1 MRKVLIAGVL
11 LLCALILSAC
21 AGPAGPAGQAGPA
34 GPVGP
39 IGPQG
44 PAGPAAGGGATY
56 VGTSA
61 CAGCHKDLAD
71 SYMKTGHASA
81 LVKVAEGKA
90 PQYPFTEVPNPPDGW
105 TWADITYVIGGFNW
119 QARFV
124 GKDGYIVTDKPGAT
138 TADSTYG
145 NQYNFANSVLNTAAG
160 FVSYHAGEAN
170 LPMDCG
176 SCHTTGYQPNG
187 NQDNLKGLVGTWA
200 APGVGCEACHGPGS
214 AHATNPYATPMKID
228 RSSEACGQCHNSGD
242 MTKVAAAD
250 GFIDQR
256 AQYSELFQSKHIVLQ
271 CVLCHDPHKGVV
283 QLRQAN
289 LATTRTACENCHY
302 KEAQNQKVAIHQSMG
317 CLNCHMP
324 LLEKNAVAD
333 LTRFTGDARAHL
345 MAINPAQ
352 QGQFSQDGL
361 TSLPQISLDYA
372 CKSCHTP
379 GGTTEMPDDT
389 LMQMATNYHAA
400 P

>member
-1 MRKVLIAGVL
+1 
-11 LLCALILSAC
+11 
-21 AGPAGPAGQAGPA
+21 
-34 GPVGP
+34 
-39 IGPQG
+39 
-44 PAGPAAGGGATY
+44 
-56 VGTSA
+56 
-61 CAGCHKDLAD
+61 
-71 SYMKTGHASA
+71 MKTGHASA
-81 LVKVAEGKA
+81 LVKIADGKA

-105 TWADITYVIGGFNW
+105 SWTDITYVIGGYNW

-124 GKDGYIVTDKPGAT
+124 DKDGYVVTGKPGAT
-138 TADSTYG
+138 TPDNAYG
-145 NQYNFANSVLNTAAG
+145 NQYNLANSVLKTDAG
-160 FVSYHAGEAN
+160 WASYHAGEAN

-176 SCHTTGYQPNG
+176 SCHTTGYQLGG
-187 NQDNLKGLVGTWA
+187 NQDKLKGLVGTWA

-228 RSSEACGQCHNSGD
+228 RSSEACGTCHNSGD
-242 MTKVAAAD
+242 MTKAAAAD

-283 QLRQAN
+283 QLRQAS

-324 LLEKNAVAD
+324 RLEKNAVAD
-333 LTRFTGDARAHL
+333 LARFTGDARVHL

-372 CKSCHTP
+372 CKSCHIPDGDTAL
-379 GGTTEMPDDT
+379 PDDT
-389 LMQMATNYHAA
+389 LLQMATNYHAA